1 MASSRLFP
9 LLFAGLLGSVCAHQ
23 DMRVQPET
31 YCVTYLSTYLV
42 PISTASSES
51 ASGEISKSFSS
62 ENVLV
67 TTSIQPELQTTASEP
82 IPEPTEPGP
91 ALLDI
96 ILRVDPISRDNK
108 RDQRLERRALG
119 GFVGSDSGICL
130 EAAQF
135 DLQDGSLIYGG
146 FSIYYNGE
154 DFKSL
159 IGQPGRVP
167 RRAITTTFSVDSSG
181 FIRFSSSL
189 LPNGEAGFCQVP
201 DSGEVYV
208 TFTSSP
214 PGCTS
219 VRLTVVDFQD
229 CSDQNT
235 PSSST
240 AINLA
245 SSSISEPM
253 VPVETSLIDASVT
266 RSSFPSQMT
275 FPGEP
280 SSVTV
285 PSEFIPPFSTEVPQ
299 TQRLPTNSF
308 RFTNTSATTMNFPVP
323 ATQSTRISFITFE
336 TSAET
341 TAAFSFPIS
350 NSIPTTFDLSTDVE
364 IATEITSI
372 AEETTSVID
381 STTDTTSIVEETTP
395 IIEET
400 TSVIESSTAEATSN
414 ILSTTET
421 TSEISVTTTDAFT
434 TSDAETTTTTA
445 EETTTTAEET
455 TTTTAE
461 ETTAV
466 PPGACSRI
474 LAAPTPI
481 FGTDTRDDANMQ
493 VDLPFAISAF
503 GGSGSTI
510 YVSINGF
517 INVNDATGAN
527 TYFNEQLPS
536 ENIGSIAILPYWD
549 DLAILGDGQDRI
561 EYEVRGNDGERT
573 ITINW
578 CVKTLSMLGAQSNQ
592 FTATFYEND
601 PGIALFEYYKTTQ
614 RGSSATI
621 GGQNRDENRALEYAF
636 NTAGSVADMSF
647 VRLDLNGG
655 GSVTTGS
662 F

>member
-9 LLFAGLLGSVCAHQ
+9 LLFAGLLGSVCANQ

-135 DLQDGSLIYGG
+135 DLQDGSLVYGG

-167 RRAITTTFSVDSSG
+167 RRAITTTFSIDNSG
-181 FIRFSSSL
+181 FLRFSSSL

-219 VRLTVVDFQD
+219 VRLAIIDFQD

-235 PSSST
+235 SSSST
-240 AINLA
+240 AINHA
-245 SSSISEPM
+245 SSSITEPM
-253 VPVETSLIDASVT
+253 MPVETSLIDASVT
-266 RSSFPSQMT
+266 RSSFPSEMT
-275 FPGEP
+275 FPGDP
-280 SSVTV
+280 SSVIV

-299 TQRLPTNSF
+299 TQRLPTHSF

-350 NSIPTTFDLSTDVE
+350 NSIPTTSDVTTDVE
-364 IATEITSI
+364 ITTEITSF

-381 STTDTTSIVEETTP
+381 STTEATSTVEETTS

-400 TSVIESSTAEATSN
+400 TSVIKSSTTEATSD
-414 ILSTTET
+414 ILSTTG
-421 TSEISVTTTDAFT
+421 TTTEAST
-434 TSDAETTTTTA
+434 TSDVETTTTAAGETTTTTVEETTTIA

-455 TTTTAE
+455 TTT
-461 ETTAV
+461 AV

-474 LAAPTPI
+474 LSAPTPI
-481 FGTDTRDDANMQ
+481 FETDYVDDAHRQ

-510 YVSINGF
+510 YVSVNGF
-517 INVNDATGAN
+517 INVNDASGAS
-527 TYFNEQLPS
+527 TYNNEQLPFD
-536 ENIGSIAILPYWD
+536 NIGSIAILPYWD
-549 DLAILGDGQDRI
+549 DLAIIGDGQDRI
-561 EYEVRGNDGERT
+561 EYEVRGDDGERT

-578 CVKTLSMLGAQSNQ
+578 CVKTLILSGGQSNQ

-601 PGIALFEYYKTTQ
+601 PGIALFNYYKTTQ
-614 RGSSATI
+614 GGSSATI
-621 GGQNRDENRALEYAF
+621 GGQNRDE
-636 NTAGSVADMSF
+636 GSS
-647 VRLDLNGG
+647 L
-655 GSVTTGS
+655 
-662 F
+662 